1 MNRKLEWREM
11 KDKFLAGKHNLQI
24 LLLAGI
30 LLVVIA
36 MPVEKKGEGEVRKQ
50 GEKTEKRTESDYE
63 SAMEEKLSKLLS
75 DVQGVGEN
83 QVMITL
89 RSTAER
95 IVEKDEETDDQTK
108 RETTVY
114 RNTDEE
120 EVPYVKKEMTP
131 QIEGVVVIAEGGDD
145 SVVVKNITE
154 AVQTLF
160 GVDTHKIKVMK
171 MNE

>member
-1 MNRKLEWREM
+1 MNQKMGWREM
-11 KDKFLAGKHNLQI
+11 KDRFFAGKHNLQI
-24 LLLAGI
+24 LLLAGV

-36 MPVEKKGEGEVRKQ
+36 MPVEKKGEREVKQ
-50 GEKTEKRTESDYE
+50 EERTEKRTKLDYE
-63 SAMEEKLSKLLS
+63 SEMEEKLSEILS

-95 IVEKDEETDDQTK
+95 IVEKDEETDEKTR

-131 QIEGVVVIAEGGDD
+131 KIEGVVVIAEGGDD
-145 SVVVKNITE
+145 AVVVKNITE